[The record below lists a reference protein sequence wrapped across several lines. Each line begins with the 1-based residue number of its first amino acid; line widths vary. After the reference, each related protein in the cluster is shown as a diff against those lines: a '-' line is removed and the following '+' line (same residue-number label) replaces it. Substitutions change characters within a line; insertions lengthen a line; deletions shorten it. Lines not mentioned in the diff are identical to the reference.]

1 MGRDD
6 DLMTVLDA
14 ELRVRGVKG
23 LRVADTSVMPLL
35 NQVRHLDACTF
46 RTTYCRSRK
55 FMALIGYTGTHSN
68 ACIRYRRESCGSHQR
83 NFLAFE

>member
-1 MGRDD
+1 MGKDD
-6 DLMTVLDA
+6 DPMAVLDA
-14 ELRVRGVKG
+14 ELQVRGVKG

-35 NQVRHLDACTF
+35 NQVRRLDSCKI

-83 NFLAFE
+83 NFVAVE